1 MPLVAAGGV
10 FGAEEAYALIRA
22 GASLVQIYTALV
34 YRGPGVVKAI
44 KRGLVQLLQRDGFAR
59 IADAVGTAGEPG
71 SRSTH

>member
-1 MPLVAAGGV
+1 MTQLV
-10 FGAEEAYALIRA
+10 RA

-44 KRGLVQLLQRDGFAR
+44 KRGLVQLLQRDGFAA
-59 IADAVGTAGEPG
+59 IADAVGTAGESG